1 MSINLGRGF
10 SNKNQSGALN
20 LKKND
25 ILNLTKKEPGLEKV
39 VLGAGWD
46 ISLNGSTFDLD
57 ISAFLLG
64 QNGKV
69 NNVNEDVIY
78 FNNMNSQG
86 IKLCGDNRTGV
97 GEGDDERIEI
107 DLRQIKE
114 SVSKIIFVVTIFEAR
129 EKRQTFGMIDNSY
142 IRLLDEKNG
151 EKEICRFN
159 LKENGSTATAVVFAE
174 LFKENNEWHFKALG
188 DGKIAD
194 LNGILSLYM

>member
-1 MSINLGRGF
+1 MAINLGSGF
-10 SNKNQSGALN
+10 SNNNQSGALN

-114 SVSKIIFVVTIFEAR
+114 SVSKIIFVVIIFEAR

>member
-1 MSINLGRGF
+1 MAINLGSGF
-10 SNKNQSGALN
+10 SNNNQSGALN

-159 LKENGSTATAVVFAE
+159 LKENGSTVTSVIFSE
-174 LFKENNEWHFKALG
+174 LYKQNGEWQFKAIG
-188 DGKIAD
+188 EGKIAD
-194 LNGILSLYM
+194 LNGILGIYM

>member
-1 MSINLGRGF
+1 MAINLGSGF
-10 SNKNQSGALN
+10 SNNNQSGALN

-114 SVSKIIFVVTIFEAR
+114 RVSKIIFVVTIFEAR
-129 EKRQTFGMIDNSY
+129 EKRHTFGMIDNSY

>member
-1 MSINLGRGF
+1 MAINLGSGF
-10 SNKNQSGALN
+10 SNNNQSGALN

-86 IKLCGDNRTGV
+86 IKLCGDNRTWV

>member
-1 MSINLGRGF
+1 M
-10 SNKNQSGALN
+10 
-20 LKKND
+20 
-25 ILNLTKKEPGLEKV
+25 
-39 VLGAGWD
+39 
-46 ISLNGSTFDLD
+46 
-57 ISAFLLG
+57 
-64 QNGKV
+64 
-69 NNVNEDVIY
+69 
-78 FNNMNSQG
+78 
-86 IKLCGDNRTGV
+86 
-97 GEGDDERIEI
+97 
-107 DLRQIKE
+107 
-114 SVSKIIFVVTIFEAR
+114 VTIFEAM

>member
-1 MSINLGRGF
+1 MAINLGSGF
-10 SNKNQSGALN
+10 SNNNQSGALN

-86 IKLCGDNRTGV
+86 VKLCGDNRTGV

-151 EKEICRFN
+151 EKETCRFN

>member
-1 MSINLGRGF
+1 MAINLGSGF
-10 SNKNQSGALN
+10 SNNNQSGALN

-159 LKENGSTATAVVFAE
+159 LKENGSTATAEVFAE

>member
-1 MSINLGRGF
+1 MAINLGSGF
-10 SNKNQSGALN
+10 SNNNQSGALN

-69 NNVNEDVIY
+69 NNVNEDIIY